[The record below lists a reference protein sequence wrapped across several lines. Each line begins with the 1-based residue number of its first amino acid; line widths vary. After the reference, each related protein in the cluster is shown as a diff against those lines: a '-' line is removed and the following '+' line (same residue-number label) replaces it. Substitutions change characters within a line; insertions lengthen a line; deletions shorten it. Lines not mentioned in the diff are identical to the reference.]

1 MFDARSGELCRGGS
15 RLRLRPQPS
24 ALLEHLVKHAGEV
37 VTREDL
43 RDILWPNGTFVC
55 FDHGLNSCIKQLR
68 AALGDQRVA
77 PRYLETL
84 PRRGYRFIAPIN
96 AGPAPGG
103 ENDLDLSCNLRIVA
117 DNCYATITLTTSNRS
132 PHSWTT
138 DSPVHLRDAF
148 KQRLTH
154 RAESSRKQRCS
165 GFGAAGSTSRRPP
178 QHASRGNDV
187 EDNTAEGGAS
197 QRFGGPPDS
206 ATCPGCRRFPPKSP
220 GVARSL
226 HPWRSWAPLLPS
238 ISQASYARF
247 ANSW

>member
-1 MFDARSGELCRGGS
+1 MFEARSGELCRGGS

-148 KQRLTH
+148 KSDSRTVQSLLETALQWFRIGRFHESTAPTACLPRQR
-154 RAESSRKQRCS
+154 R
-165 GFGAAGSTSRRPP
+165 GG
-178 QHASRGNDV
+178 QHA
-187 EDNTAEGGAS
+187 
-197 QRFGGPPDS
+197 
-206 ATCPGCRRFPPKSP
+206 
-220 GVARSL
+220 
-226 HPWRSWAPLLPS
+226 
-238 ISQASYARF
+238 
-247 ANSW
+247 